1 MMEEIENVIVE
12 DGKIIDPISEKVLGE
27 VGIVELSVEMPP
39 ERLGIYRIKSIRVY
53 DTAETME
60 FNDQEKVDNQ
70 EFFSEEEIKEFLAEA
85 YGILPECIETV

>member
-39 ERLGIYRIKSIRVY
+39 EMLGIYRIKSIRVY

-85 YGILPECIETV
+85 YGKLPECIETV

>member
-39 ERLGIYRIKSIRVY
+39 EMLGIYRIESVIVY
-53 DTAETME
+53 DVDENLE

-85 YGILPECIETV
+85 YGILPECIETI

>member
-1 MMEEIENVIVE
+1 MMKEIENAIVE
-12 DGKIIDPISEKVLGE
+12 EGKIIDPISEKVLGV
-27 VGIVELSVEMPP
+27 VGRVILAVEMPP
-39 ERLGIYRIKSIRVY
+39 EMLGIYRIESVIVY
-53 DTAETME
+53 DVDETLE

>member
-12 DGKIIDPISEKVLGE
+12 DWKIIDPISEKVLGE

-39 ERLGIYRIKSIRVY
+39 EMLGIYRMKSIRVY

>member
-39 ERLGIYRIKSIRVY
+39 GMLGIYRIKSIRVY